1 MFLPKSVRMDRL
13 RAKWGPGSCLA
24 RARPDIH
31 TVYPLSPNGGART
44 QPRDACR
51 RSRGTAPP
59 AIRRTGDGRLTVPTP
74 QVYAE
79 VVGALSAL
87 TALLYSVPF
96 ILRFAAVPAW
106 SFVLF
111 ILWTALFGLFGS
123 MYINEDPE
131 GNGDIKRMKNA
142 VWVDLANMLLWFIHT
157 VGAAAYWWFH
167 RERHSRFTGRAK
179 V

>member
-1 MFLPKSVRMDRL
+1 MGFFGFAISYILFSALHFFQFV
-13 RAKWGPGSCLA
+13 LA
-24 RARPDIH
+24 LVVCGLYGVDLDRARKAG
-31 TVYPLSPNGGART
+31 VYS
-44 QPRDACR
+44 
-51 RSRGTAPP
+51 
-59 AIRRTGDGRLTVPTP
+59 DGKW
-74 QVYAE
+74 VYAE